1 MKLVHETILYIDLAK
16 LERNFHYLRSKLS
29 KKTEVIAVVKAHAYG
44 LGDYEIAS
52 FLESLGVQHFWVAD
66 FEEGISLREKGIK
79 GSIII
84 ANPGSK
90 SVEEINAYNL
100 EAVIYNF
107 RLLELYSN
115 QKKTFNIHLKLNT
128 GMNRYGFNTDDLDD
142 VLTILQDNPQLKVK
156 TVCSHLAASDE
167 KEKDGYTHCQIE
179 LFEKLT
185 NKLQKE
191 LKTPFKRHIL
201 NTNGVLRHPQNQMEM
216 VRMGI
221 GLYGVSDDENL
232 KQICRLDSAISQ
244 IRNIKKGEKIGYRN
258 AFEAPCDMRI
268 AVIPVGYADGL
279 NRKLGDG
286 KGKVLVDNKE
296 CAILGHVSMDSFVA
310 DISDTNAQE
319 GDIATIFSANFSI
332 QKIANELNT
341 IPYEIL
347 ATINRRI
354 KRIYDFP
361 TS

>member
-1 MKLVHETILYIDLAK
+1 MSLVHETILHIDLAK
-16 LERNFHYLRSKLS
+16 LKSNAHYLRSQLS

-44 LGDYEIAS
+44 LGDYEIAA
-52 FLESLGVQHFWVAD
+52 FLETLGVKHFWVAD
-66 FEEGISLREKGIK
+66 FEEGVSLREQGIQ

-90 SVEEINAYNL
+90 SVQEIKSHKL
-100 EAVIYNF
+100 EPVIYNF
-107 RLLELYSN
+107 RLFELYAK
-115 QKKTFNIHLKLNT
+115 QKTSFNIHLKLNT
-128 GMNRYGFNTDDLDD
+128 GMNRYGFNAEELDD
-142 VLTILQDNPQLKVK
+142 VLTLLHENPQLKVK

-167 KEKDGYTHCQIE
+167 IEKDDYTRCQIE

-185 NKLQKE
+185 SKLKNE

-201 NTNGVLRHPQNQMEM
+201 NTNGMLRHPQYQMEM
-216 VRMGI
+216 VRIGI
-221 GLYGVSDDENL
+221 GLYGVSDDKNL
-232 KQICRLDSAISQ
+232 QQICRLESAIAQ
-244 IRNIKKGEKIGYRN
+244 IRNIKKGEKVGYRN
-258 AFEAPCDMRI
+258 AFEAPHDMRI
-268 AVIPVGYADGL
+268 AVIPIGYADGL

-296 CAILGHVSMDSFVA
+296 CIILGHVSMDSFVA

-319 GDIATIFSANFSI
+319 GDVATIFSADFSI
-332 QKIANELNT
+332 QKIANDLNT